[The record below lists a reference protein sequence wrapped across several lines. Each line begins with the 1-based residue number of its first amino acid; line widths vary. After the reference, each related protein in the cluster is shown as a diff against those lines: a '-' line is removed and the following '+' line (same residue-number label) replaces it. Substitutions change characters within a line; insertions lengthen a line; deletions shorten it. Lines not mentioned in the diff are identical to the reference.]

1 MNAIQTIFTDTYVY
15 YTRLI
20 RVINVSVLSC
30 GFLSFAIPFVRMYFL
45 KKKKRFHSGVHTSTL
60 RIHVEK
66 IKRKGRREEEN
77 KKIEREI
84 KKKKKKIH
92 RHCVHSTISEME
104 CTIACHVEGMLSK
117 VSNLISFHRSIRIRK
132 LMISEWLVWHLCMY
146 DIRACLRLRRDGR
159 RKLILLSPLRS
170 WTPMQTG
177 FPLTPLTSLIP
188 RISWTLEKGTLL
200 RHQIHR
206 MKFALNWKGWE
217 NLIQFSIILFYFF
230 FLLFFS
236 ISFSFWKEL
245 LERWISRRS

>member
-45 KKKKRFHSGVHTSTL
+45 K
-60 RIHVEK
+60 
-66 IKRKGRREEEN
+66 N
-77 KKIEREI
+77 KKIEREK

>member
-1 MNAIQTIFTDTYVY
+1 
-15 YTRLI
+15 
-20 RVINVSVLSC
+20 
-30 GFLSFAIPFVRMYFL
+30 
-45 KKKKRFHSGVHTSTL
+45 
-60 RIHVEK
+60 
-66 IKRKGRREEEN
+66 
-77 KKIEREI
+77 
-84 KKKKKKIH
+84 
-92 RHCVHSTISEME
+92 ME

-230 FLLFFS
+230 FLLFFLFLFLFGKNYSNVGSHVDRKVFKKKRTRWRYFARIVFWFYHIVSVCVFYLQKS
-236 ISFSFWKEL
+236 IYIW
-245 LERWISRRS
+245 

>member
-1 MNAIQTIFTDTYVY
+1 
-15 YTRLI
+15 
-20 RVINVSVLSC
+20 
-30 GFLSFAIPFVRMYFL
+30 
-45 KKKKRFHSGVHTSTL
+45 
-60 RIHVEK
+60 
-66 IKRKGRREEEN
+66 
-77 KKIEREI
+77 
-84 KKKKKKIH
+84 
-92 RHCVHSTISEME
+92 ME

-206 MKFALNWKGWE
+206 MKFALNWKEWE

-230 FLLFFS
+230 SFFFS
-236 ISFSFWKEL
+236 FFFF
-245 LERWISRRS
+245 LERITRMLDLTSIVKCSKKKERVEDILRELYSDFIT